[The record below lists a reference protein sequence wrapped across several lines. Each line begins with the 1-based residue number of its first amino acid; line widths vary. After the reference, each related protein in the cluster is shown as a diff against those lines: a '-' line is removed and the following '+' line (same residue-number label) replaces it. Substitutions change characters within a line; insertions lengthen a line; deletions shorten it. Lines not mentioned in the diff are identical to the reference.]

1 VSCAE
6 VKNEWNCKPKSAAAT
21 SVFWGRVTKM
31 SIYFEEIFSRAHI
44 NLEKQNKVLDS
55 PIIITGYCI
64 IITNTYFTYII
75 NA

>member
-1 VSCAE
+1 
-6 VKNEWNCKPKSAAAT
+6 
-21 SVFWGRVTKM
+21 M